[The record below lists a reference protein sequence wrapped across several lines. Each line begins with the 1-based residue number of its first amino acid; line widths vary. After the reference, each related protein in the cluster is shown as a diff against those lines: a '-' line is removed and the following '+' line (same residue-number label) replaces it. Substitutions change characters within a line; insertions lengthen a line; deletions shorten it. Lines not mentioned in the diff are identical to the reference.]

1 MSRLLGYATS
11 ELDDLGIRDDDFG
24 SLMNAE
30 TAELARAALGEE
42 AYRAAYA
49 SGREGAIEAAP
60 A

>member
-1 MSRLLGYATS
+1 MS

-30 TAELARAALGEE
+30 TAELALGEE

-49 SGREGAIEAAP
+49 SGREGAIEP
-60 A
+60 RRRRCGMRWRRG

>member
-1 MSRLLGYATS
+1 MS
-11 ELDDLGIRDDDFG
+11 ELDDLGIRDGDFG

-30 TAELARAALGEE
+30 TAELARDALGEE

-49 SGREGAIEAAP
+49 SGREGAIEAAS

>member
-1 MSRLLGYATS
+1 MS

-30 TAELARAALGEE
+30 TAELALGEE

-49 SGREGAIEAAP
+49 SGREGAIEAAS